1 MSIEEKME
9 KIRNVL
15 KPVKERRVR
24 WHLIFIWIYAFIA
37 LCFLY
42 VVKWYVDGNA
52 ALSNENVD
60 DENNDW
66 LHRTES
72 HQPQPRHGDNE
83 NDNEN
88 IPMQETG
95 ILIMFVVSTVPF
107 SNQN

>member
-9 KIRNVL
+9 KNKKCREAHQRKKGKVTFWF
-15 KPVKERRVR
+15 R
-24 WHLIFIWIYAFIA
+24 WIYAFIA

-42 VVKWYVDGNA
+42 VVKSYVDGNA

-60 DENNDW
+60 DENNGW

-72 HQPQPRHGDNE
+72 HQPQPQHG
-83 NDNEN
+83 DNEN

-107 SNQN
+107 YNQN